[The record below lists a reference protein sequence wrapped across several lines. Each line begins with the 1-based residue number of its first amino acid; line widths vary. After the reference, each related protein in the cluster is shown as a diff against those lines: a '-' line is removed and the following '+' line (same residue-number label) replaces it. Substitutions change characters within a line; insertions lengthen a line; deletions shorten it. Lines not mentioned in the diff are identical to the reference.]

1 MKREEIRG
9 KVEQIFRRVTGNE
22 ELVIS
27 EKTIIGG
34 SIGDDILQISSIDFV
49 QAIVEIEDCF
59 NIIIDFDLP
68 LNSVSDL
75 IAIIDNGRQ
84 EQL

>member
-1 MKREEIRG
+1 MKREEIKRE
-9 KVEQIFRRVTGNE
+9 VEQIFRGVTGNE

-27 EKTIIGG
+27 EKTVIGG

-49 QAIVEIEDCF
+49 QAVIEIEDYF

-68 LNSVSDL
+68 LNSVGDL
-75 IAIIDNGRQ
+75 IAIIDARRQ

>member
-34 SIGDDILQISSIDFV
+34 SMQISSIDFV